1 MPAPRIFPRVLA
13 LFVLTLSFG
22 AAPGFGAEAAAGG
35 RGGGRPNVLFVLCDD
50 IRWNAMSCA
59 GHPALKTPNIDRV
72 AREGVRF
79 SNAFCTTSLC
89 SPSRASILTGLYAH
103 GHGVRDNFSELPA
116 ALPHWP
122 KRLAEAGYETAYMGK
137 WHMGENN
144 DEPRSGFA
152 HFATHKGQGK
162 YFDTEWNINGGGAKV
177 VKGYYTTVVTDMAL
191 DWLKK
196 DHGQK
201 PWALC
206 VGHKAPHS
214 FYTPEEK
221 YAHVFDKVAVPYPDT
236 AFHLDGKPGWIKER
250 LPTWHGIYGPLFDWR
265 KVFPDTRP
273 EAVKDFEN
281 MVHGYWGTILS
292 VDDSM
297 GRMFAYLE
305 ETKQLDNTVIVFM
318 GDNGLLEGEHG
329 MVDKRT
335 GHEPCLRI
343 PLLVRYPGLGRGK
356 VVEQQ
361 ALTVDVAPS
370 LLELC
375 GAAPMDG
382 IHGKSWVKLARE
394 GDPGWRKSWF
404 YEYNY
409 EVQFPYTPNVRAVRT
424 DEWKYIRYPHGDG
437 QPDRHMAELYNL
449 KSDPDERTNLVHEPL
464 YAGKLKEL
472 QAELR
477 GAMAASGLPEEK
489 DAMPLDQ
496 GIGKAL
502 PDAKIR

>member
-1 MPAPRIFPRVLA
+1 MRIPRTWLLSCCHLLLLVL
-13 LFVLTLSFG
+13 LSHST
-22 AAPGFGAEAAAGG
+22 ASAAATGEKAAQ
-35 RGGGRPNVLFVLCDD
+35 RPNVLFILCDD

-59 GHPALKTPNIDRV
+59 GHPNLKTPHIDRL

-79 SNAFCTTSLC
+79 ANAFCTTSLC

-103 GHGVRDNFSELPA
+103 GHGVRDNFTELPA
-116 ALPHWP
+116 SLPHWP
-122 KRLAEAGYETAYMGK
+122 QRLAEAGYETAYMGK

-144 DEPRSGFA
+144 DAPRPGFSY
-152 HFATHKGQGK
+152 FATHKGQGK
-162 YFDTEWNINGGGAKV
+162 YFDTEWNINGTGSKEI
-177 VKGYYTTVVTDMAL
+177 KGYYTTVVTDMAL

-196 DHGQK
+196 DRSQK

-236 AFHLDGKPGWIKER
+236 AFKLDGKPSWIKER
-250 LPTWHGIYGPLFDWR
+250 LSTWHGIYGPLFDWR
-265 KVFPDTRP
+265 KNFPDSRP
-273 EAVKDFEN
+273 EAVKDFEK

-292 VDDSM
+292 VDDSV
-297 GRMFAYLE
+297 GRLYAYLE
-305 ETKQLDNTVIVFM
+305 ETRQLDNTIIVFM

-329 MVDKRT
+329 MIDKRT

-343 PLLVRYPGLGRGK
+343 PLLVRFPALAAGK
-356 VVEQQ
+356 VVAQQ

-370 LLELC
+370 ILELC
-375 GAAPMDG
+375 KAAPLAD
-382 IHGKSWVKLARE
+382 IHGKSWVTLLQQ
-394 GDPGWRKSWF
+394 GDDSWRKSWF

-424 DEWKYIRYPHGDG
+424 DDWKYIHYPHGDG
-437 QPDRHMAELYNL
+437 KPDRHVAELYDLKKDPEERVNL
-449 KSDPDERTNLVHEPL
+449 IGEPRFSE
-464 YAGKLKEL
+464 KLS
-472 QAELR
+472 ELR
-477 GAMAASGLPEEK
+477 SELATAMRASGLPPES
-489 DAMPLDQ
+489 DRMPLDQ